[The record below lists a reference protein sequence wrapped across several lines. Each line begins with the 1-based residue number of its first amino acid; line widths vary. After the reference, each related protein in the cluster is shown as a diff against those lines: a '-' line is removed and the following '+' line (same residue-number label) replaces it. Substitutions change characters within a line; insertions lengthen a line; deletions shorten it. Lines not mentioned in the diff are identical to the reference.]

1 MDKTRAGSD
10 ILDTRNILDSVLAHL
25 RRKNRSP
32 INSVFD
38 LSELIMTRC
47 LGLNF
52 DQVEREHERYP
63 YLEIFDYSVNY
74 VVSIACNSIDS
85 CWSLLIGTT
94 RQMKRFVVSTIL
106 QTEEEGKPL
115 LIDQMEINQMRSEIP
130 KR

>member
-1 MDKTRAGSD
+1 MHIGEGLLSSNLLAKSSLETIVTSFPQRWDDSMDKIRAGSD

-74 VVSIACNSIDS
+74 VVS
-85 CWSLLIGTT
+85 
-94 RQMKRFVVSTIL
+94 
-106 QTEEEGKPL
+106 
-115 LIDQMEINQMRSEIP
+115 
-130 KR
+130 